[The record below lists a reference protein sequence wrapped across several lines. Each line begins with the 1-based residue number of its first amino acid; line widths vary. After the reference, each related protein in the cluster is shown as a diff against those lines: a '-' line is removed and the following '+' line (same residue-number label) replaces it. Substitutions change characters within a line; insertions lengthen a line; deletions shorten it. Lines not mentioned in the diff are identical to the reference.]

1 MTDGIYILA
10 NDVVFDHLV
19 ALLNSLEVNGAKDIP
34 VCIIPYDDRME
45 KVRVEIAIRHN
56 VTLFENTDSI
66 DFWEDFATQAWTSH
80 RKAQKVWQAKGWQQV
95 HCLGMHRKFCCFDG
109 HFDKFVYFDC
119 DTLLMGS
126 LDYIYQKLDEFDW
139 VANDFQYKSDLN
151 YVFDLSSP
159 KLAEIFNLGK
169 LHSHIFCA
177 GWFAAKKGI
186 LNRNNSNQLLEK
198 LISGEAEILSLRGT
212 DQPLFNYLVARSG
225 ISFYNFAYH
234 QPAGVTGNHWSSQ
247 FDVIDYVLYDKGRRL
262 TYLHYMSISAA
273 KINQLCAGED
283 VEIPYRN
290 VFLHYRY
297 LKSPEKCPKLKSPS
311 WLVRGYRNAKTFV
324 RQKNINFR
332 YRLVNTEMNI
342 LRKAGRKIRSLQLEN
357 KVYKQYYKIMMDLRT
372 SLLGVRLISIRR
384 PSVANRSKISLAITH
399 FNRSSLVVGALC
411 NALYDARID
420 DIIIY
425 DDASSPEE
433 FSRMQANIAN
443 LSPKISIRRGE
454 QNFGAYKSKIMAISH
469 CKNEWAIILDSDNAL
484 SETYVDR
491 LYHISAWNPKLIY
504 CPTSANPYFNF
515 KLFSDTEINLEKARE
530 LILNN
535 PHPKLF
541 RNFINDGNYFVN
553 VQKYLDCAKDNQD
566 ICVQASDVAAFNYL
580 WLKSGGSLYAVSNLS
595 YYHRQH
601 SGSYWLS
608 TMTDSKKVLNKIIE
622 AITNHKK
629 CDFF

>member
-1 MTDGIYILA
+1 MADGIYILA

-159 KLAEIFNLGK
+159 KLAEIFNLSK

-186 LNRNNSNQLLEK
+186 LNRYNSNQLLEN

-332 YRLVNTEMNI
+332 YRLANTEMNI

-357 KVYKQYYKIMMDLRT
+357 KVYQQYYKIMMDLRT

-411 NALYDARID
+411 NALYDDRID

-454 QNFGAYKSKIMAISH
+454 QNFGAYKSKILAISH

-515 KLFSDTEINLEKARE
+515 KLFSETEINLEKARE

-541 RNFINDGNYFVN
+541 RSFINDGNYFVN

-622 AITNHKK
+622 AITNHKN

>member
-1 MTDGIYILA
+1 MADGIYILA

-159 KLAEIFNLGK
+159 KLPEIFNLGK

-186 LNRNNSNQLLEK
+186 LNRNNSNQLLEN

-247 FDVIDYVLYDKGRRL
+247 FDVIDDVLYDKGRRL

-283 VEIPYRN
+283 VEIPYRD

-297 LKSPEKCPKLKSPS
+297 LNSPETQPKLAPPNL
-311 WLVRGYRNAKTFV
+311 LVRLQRNLKSWGI
-324 RQKNINFR
+324 QKVNNVLFKLRNFR
-332 YRLVNTEMNI
+332 G
-342 LRKAGRKIRSLQLEN
+342 K
-357 KVYKQYYKIMMDLRT
+357 
-372 SLLGVRLISIRR
+372 
-384 PSVANRSKISLAITH
+384 
-399 FNRSSLVVGALC
+399 
-411 NALYDARID
+411 
-420 DIIIY
+420 
-425 DDASSPEE
+425 
-433 FSRMQANIAN
+433 
-443 LSPKISIRRGE
+443 
-454 QNFGAYKSKIMAISH
+454 
-469 CKNEWAIILDSDNAL
+469 
-484 SETYVDR
+484 
-491 LYHISAWNPKLIY
+491 
-504 CPTSANPYFNF
+504 
-515 KLFSDTEINLEKARE
+515 
-530 LILNN
+530 
-535 PHPKLF
+535 
-541 RNFINDGNYFVN
+541 
-553 VQKYLDCAKDNQD
+553 
-566 ICVQASDVAAFNYL
+566 
-580 WLKSGGSLYAVSNLS
+580 
-595 YYHRQH
+595 
-601 SGSYWLS
+601 
-608 TMTDSKKVLNKIIE
+608 
-622 AITNHKK
+622 
-629 CDFF
+629 

>member
-1 MTDGIYILA
+1 MADGIYILA

-66 DFWEDFATQAWTSH
+66 NFWEDFATQAWTSH

-159 KLAEIFNLGK
+159 KLAEIFNLCQ
-169 LHSHIFCA
+169 LDSHIFCA

-186 LNRNNSNQLLEK
+186 LNRNNSNQLLEN

-332 YRLVNTEMNI
+332 YRLANTEMNI
-342 LRKAGRKIRSLQLEN
+342 LRKAGRKIRSLQLGN
-357 KVYKQYYKIMMDLRT
+357 KVYQQYYKIMMDLRT

-411 NALYDARID
+411 NALYDDRID

-580 WLKSGGSLYAVSNLS
+580 WLKSGCSLYAVSNLS

-622 AITNHKK
+622 AITNHKN

>member
-1 MTDGIYILA
+1 MADGIYILA

-159 KLAEIFNLGK
+159 KLAEVFNLGK
-169 LHSHIFCA
+169 LHCHIFCA

-186 LNRNNSNQLLEK
+186 LNRNNSNQLLEN

-332 YRLVNTEMNI
+332 YRLANTEMNI

-357 KVYKQYYKIMMDLRT
+357 KVYQQYYKIMMDLRT

-411 NALYDARID
+411 NALYDDRID

-443 LSPKISIRRGE
+443 LSTKISIRRGE
-454 QNFGAYKSKIMAISH
+454 QNFGAYKSKIIAISH

-491 LYHISAWNPKLIY
+491 LYHITAWNPKLIY

-530 LILNN
+530 FILNN

-580 WLKSGGSLYAVSNLS
+580 WLTSGGSLYAVSNLS

-629 CDFF
+629 GDIF

>member
-1 MTDGIYILA
+1 MADGIYILA

-109 HFDKFVYFDC
+109 PFDKFVYFDC

-159 KLAEIFNLGK
+159 KLAEVFNLGK

-186 LNRNNSNQLLEK
+186 LNRNNSNQLLEN

-273 KINQLCAGED
+273 KIHQLCAGED

-311 WLVRGYRNAKTFV
+311 LLVRGYRNAKTFV

-332 YRLVNTEMNI
+332 YRLANTEMNI

-357 KVYKQYYKIMMDLRT
+357 KVYQQYYKIMMDLRT

-411 NALYDARID
+411 NALYDDRID

-535 PHPKLF
+535 PNPKLF
-541 RNFINDGNYFVN
+541 RNFINYGNYFVN
-553 VQKYLDCAKDNQD
+553 VQKYLDCAQDNQD

-608 TMTDSKKVLNKIIE
+608 TMTASKKVLNKILE

>member
-1 MTDGIYILA
+1 MADGIYILA

-109 HFDKFVYFDC
+109 PFDKFVYFDC

-159 KLAEIFNLGK
+159 KLAEVFNLGK

-186 LNRNNSNQLLEK
+186 LNQNNSNQLLEN

-273 KINQLCAGED
+273 KIHQLCAGED

-311 WLVRGYRNAKTFV
+311 LLVRGYRNAKTFV

-332 YRLVNTEMNI
+332 YRLANTEMNI

-357 KVYKQYYKIMMDLRT
+357 KVYQQYYKIMMDLRT

-411 NALYDARID
+411 NALYDDRID

-515 KLFSDTEINLEKARE
+515 KLFSDTEINIEKARE

-535 PHPKLF
+535 PNPKLF
-541 RNFINDGNYFVN
+541 RNFINYGNYFVN
-553 VQKYLDCAKDNQD
+553 VQKYLDCAEDNQD

-622 AITNHKK
+622 AITNHKN